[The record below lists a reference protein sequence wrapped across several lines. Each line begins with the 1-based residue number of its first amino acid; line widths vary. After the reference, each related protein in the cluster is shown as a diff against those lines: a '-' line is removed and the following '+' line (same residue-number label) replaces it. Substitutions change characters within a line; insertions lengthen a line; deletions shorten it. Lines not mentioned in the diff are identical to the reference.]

1 MSNAGKKKRTERS
14 QPTLSLCMIVK
25 NEEELLGQCLESVQD
40 VVDEMIIVDTGST
53 DRTVE
58 IAENFGAKIYHHPW
72 QGSFSEARN
81 YGLQFATCDWVL
93 QLDADEALEREDI
106 PLLKKTIQPNRY
118 AVLFVK
124 ILNESKEGWTMH
136 YFQRLFRRGKAVYA
150 GIVHNQLVYRGN
162 DLVTEIRVYHYG
174 YNLSKEIMAAKHG
187 RTEALLLKQ
196 LEEDPTNPFH
206 YQNYVRILRAQRK
219 FEEGVRAGR
228 KAMVVCLDRMEDY
241 HFQMIAF
248 DTANCLMGLGRA
260 EEAEMLCRRVL
271 KEHPDNM
278 DILYVLAGSLN
289 KQKTYQEAVDAY
301 RRYLA
306 INEKTT
312 GLNPQLIY
320 DTYSMAHKAW
330 ALISNCCFE
339 MGDLE
344 GAQEA
349 AEKAIALRPEISM
362 YKIPLAR
369 ILLEKNR
376 VEEAEKLLN
385 TEHTENQANPEFY
398 KRWAK
403 LCVKY
408 PFMGNPLEKLTL
420 GLERHPDSDDLLN
433 EYGYAVQQSNPQA
446 AKKHWKKAIQI
457 NPLHIGAHAGLA
469 QLYGR
474 EARSD
479 ALEIHADVILERCHQ
494 KGLLKEIGRTCM
506 NMQLY
511 SKAVDLFTRCL
522 SIEPEDADSLTDV
535 ATCYARMGQYEA
547 SFLGYKEALRLSP
560 QNPTILEKMRHL
572 QREMEQSMAEPS

>member
-1 MSNAGKKKRTERS
+1 MERS
-14 QPTLSLCMIVK
+14 HHTLSLCMIVK
-25 NEEELLGQCLESVQD
+25 NEEEFLGQCLESVHD

-58 IAENFGAKIYHHPW
+58 IAESYGAKVYHHPW

-81 YGLQFATCDWVL
+81 YGLQFATCDWIL

-106 PLLKKTIQPNRY
+106 PLLKKTIQSNRY
-118 AVLFVK
+118 DVVFVK
-124 ILNESKEGWTMH
+124 ILNEFKESCTVH

-162 DLVTEIRVYHYG
+162 DLVTEIRVFHYG
-174 YNLSKEIMAAKHG
+174 YNLSKEKMAAKHG
-187 RTEALLLKQ
+187 RTETLLLKQ

-228 KAMVVCLDRMEDY
+228 KAMVVCRDRMEDY

-248 DTANCLMGLGRA
+248 DTTNCLMGLGRA

-289 KQKTYQEAVDAY
+289 KQKRYQEAVEAY
-301 RRYLA
+301 RRYLT

-339 MGDLE
+339 MGDLQ

-349 AEKAIALRPEISM
+349 AEMAVALWPGISM

-369 ILLEKNR
+369 ILLERNR
-376 VEEAEKLLN
+376 TEEAEKLLGAV
-385 TEHTENQANPEFY
+385 HVQHQSNPEFY

-408 PFMGNPLEKLTL
+408 SFMGNPQEKLAL
-420 GLERHPDSDDLLN
+420 GLERHPDSDDLHN
-433 EYGYAVQQSNPQA
+433 EYAYAVQQSDPQA

-457 NPLHIGAHAGLA
+457 NPLHIGAHAGLVR
-469 QLYGR
+469 LYGR

-479 ALEIHADVILERCHQ
+479 ALEKHASVILEQCHQ
-494 KGLLKEIGRTCM
+494 KGLLREIGQTCM
-506 NMQLY
+506 NVQLY
-511 SKAVDLFTRCL
+511 AKAVDLFTRCL
-522 SIEPEDADSLTDV
+522 SIEPEDADSLADV

-560 QNPTILEKMRHL
+560 RNPTILEKMKQL
-572 QREMEQSMAEPS
+572 QHRMEQSIAEPS

>member
-1 MSNAGKKKRTERS
+1 MSKTGKKKRTERS
-14 QPTLSLCMIVK
+14 HPTISLCMIVK

-58 IAENFGAKIYHHPW
+58 IAKSYGANVHHHPW
-72 QGSFSEARN
+72 QGSFSESRN

-106 PLLKKTIQPNRY
+106 PLLKKTIQSNRY
-118 AVLFVK
+118 DVVFVK
-124 ILNESKEGWTMH
+124 ILNEFKEGWTMH
-136 YFQRLFRRGKAVYA
+136 YFQRLFRRRKASYN

-174 YNLSKEIMAAKHG
+174 YNLSKEKMAAKHG

-196 LEEDPTNPFH
+196 LEEDSTNPFH
-206 YQNYVRILRAQRK
+206 YQNYLRILRAQRK

-228 KAMVVCLDRMEDY
+228 KAMVICLDRMEDY

-271 KEHPDNM
+271 KDHPDNM
-278 DILYVLAGSLN
+278 DILYVLAGSMN
-289 KQKTYQEAVDAY
+289 KQKRYREAVDAY
-301 RRYLA
+301 RRYLT

-312 GLNPQLIY
+312 ELDPQLIY

-349 AEKAIALRPEISM
+349 AERAIALRSEISM

-369 ILLEKNR
+369 ILLERNK

-385 TEHTENQANPEFY
+385 AEHTEQQANAEFY

-408 PFMGNPLEKLTL
+408 PSMGNPLEKITL
-420 GLERHPDSDDLLN
+420 GLEHHPDSDDLHN
-433 EYGYAVQQSNPQA
+433 EFGYAVQQSDPHA
-446 AKKHWKKAIQI
+446 AETHWKRAVEI

-469 QLYGR
+469 QIYGR

-479 ALEIHADVILERCHQ
+479 ALEKHADVILERCHQ
-494 KGLLKEIGRTCM
+494 KGLLREIGKTCM
-506 NMQLY
+506 NIKLY
-511 SKAVDLFTRCL
+511 AKAVDLFAECL
-522 SIEPEDADSLTDV
+522 SIEPEDVDILTDV

-547 SFLGYKEALRLSP
+547 SFLGYKEAFRLSP
-560 QNPTILEKMRHL
+560 QNPKLLKRMRQL
-572 QREMEQSMAEPS
+572 QHQMEQSLVEPS